1 MIYFDNAATTKM
13 CKEAC
18 EAMFPLLGELCGN
31 PSSAHEAGQAA
42 ASALFI
48 AHRDI
53 SSCLGCEPNEIFF
66 TSCGSEGDTM
76 ALLSA
81 AEYGTSQGKRHII
94 SQKAEHHAVLNTLK
108 ALEKHGFEITL
119 LDVDQYGMVSPENIA
134 RSIRT
139 ETALVTIM
147 TANNEIGTIQP
158 IAEIGKICRERNV
171 LFHTDAVQAAGHI
184 PLDVTALNCDM
195 LTISAHK
202 FHGPKGVGAVY
213 IRRGVPVT
221 PLIYGGGQERGKR
234 GGTENLP
241 AIVGMAAALK
251 HCVSVMSERTEYIS
265 TLRDRLI
272 DGISELPNAHL
283 NGHPTIRLCGNVSF
297 CFGDTEGERLVYLL
311 NKKGICCSSASACSS
326 GLSEP
331 SHVMLAIG
339 RSPELAKGSLR
350 LSLSEYNTA
359 EEIETVISEIR
370 NIIYNL

>member
-18 EAMFPLLGELCGN
+18 KAMFPLLEELCGN

-42 ASALFI
+42 ASALFT
-48 AHRDI
+48 AHRDVAG
-53 SSCLGCEPNEIFF
+53 CFGCEPNEIFF

-81 AEYGTSQGKRHII
+81 AEYGASQGKRHII
-94 SQKAEHHAVLNTLK
+94 SQKTEHHAVLNTLK

-119 LDVDQYGMVSPENIA
+119 LDVDEYGMVSPENIA
-134 RSIRT
+134 RYIRT

-158 IAEIGKICRERNV
+158 IAEIGKICRDRNV

-184 PLDVTALNCDM
+184 PLNVTALNCDM

-202 FHGPKGVGAVY
+202 FHGPKGVGPVY

-251 HCVSVMSERTEYIS
+251 HCVSVMDERTKYIS

-272 DGISELPNAHL
+272 DGISELPNVHL
-283 NGHPTIRLCGNVSF
+283 NGHPTARLCGNVSF
-297 CFGDTEGERLVYLL
+297 CFRGIEGERLVYLL